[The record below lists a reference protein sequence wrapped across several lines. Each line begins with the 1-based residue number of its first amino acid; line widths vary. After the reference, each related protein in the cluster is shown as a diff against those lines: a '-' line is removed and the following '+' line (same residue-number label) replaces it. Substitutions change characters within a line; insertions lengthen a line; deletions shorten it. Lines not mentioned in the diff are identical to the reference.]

1 MKWVSLNFWVFQFV
15 LKPHFRLPECFQ
27 KRLVLPLVSCVST
40 QFAMPLHNSNASPSI
55 FTFLLFS
62 PSLVSQSRP
71 TSATLRLLFFP
82 SVCSLTS
89 RRLSFS
95 ECCVSK
101 PENLLLASCQANKSW
116 SPDAAPH
123 NWFACLW
130 DESKWEIQPES
141 CHGAAG
147 GVNAEGCSVGWNC
160 VCCFL
165 VFFHLK
171 PASGFY
177 LWSFLVLYARVW
189 IS

>member
-1 MKWVSLNFWVFQFV
+1 MEWVSLNFWVFQLV

-27 KRLVLPLVSCVST
+27 KRLVLPFVSCVST
-40 QFAMPLHNSNASPSI
+40 QFAMPLHNSNAAEHLHFPP
-55 FTFLLFS
+55 FLPLAG
-62 PSLVSQSRP
+62 VAKQ
-71 TSATLRLLFFP
+71 THLRDAPPPFFP

-89 RRLSFS
+89 HQLSFS

-116 SPDAAPH
+116 SPDATPH

-160 VCCFL
+160 VFCFL
-165 VFFHLK
+165 VFSIWNQHQVF
-171 PASGFY
+171 
-177 LWSFLVLYARVW
+177 
-189 IS
+189 ISVKSIRY